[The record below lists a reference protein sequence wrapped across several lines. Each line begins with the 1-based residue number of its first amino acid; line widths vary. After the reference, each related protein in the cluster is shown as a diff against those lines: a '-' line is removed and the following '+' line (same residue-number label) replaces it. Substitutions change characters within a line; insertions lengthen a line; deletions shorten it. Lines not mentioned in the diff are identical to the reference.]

1 MSRFIYFLY
10 QTFSI
15 LLLVVGIPLM
25 MLYAL
30 LAGG

>member
-1 MSRFIYFLY
+1 MSRFTYFLY